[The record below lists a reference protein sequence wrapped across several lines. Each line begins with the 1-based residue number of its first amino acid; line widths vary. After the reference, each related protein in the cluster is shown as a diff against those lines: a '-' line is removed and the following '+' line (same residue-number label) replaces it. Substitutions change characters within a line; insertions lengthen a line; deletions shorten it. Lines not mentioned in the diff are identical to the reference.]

1 MLIMKCISSSRRQQ
15 VILRIFSITSNM
27 TMMKKTMESTG
38 MEMPAE
44 KPTS

>member
-1 MLIMKCISSSRRQQ
+1 MQTMRCINSSRLPQ
-15 VILRIFSITSNM
+15 VILRIFSNTSSM

-38 MEMPAE
+38 MEMQAA

>member
-1 MLIMKCISSSRRQQ
+1 MQTMRCINSSRLPL

-27 TMMKKTMESTG
+27 TMMKKTMESTV
-38 MEMPAE
+38 MEMQAA